1 MEPTLVTLGDLVAD
15 LIVPIDELPIQ
26 AQQHQIAHD
35 MTIEAGSTG
44 SVLILAARLGL
55 RARALGVVGQDLYGE
70 HVRAA
75 LAASGVDVGGV
86 VAPPGGRTT
95 TSIGLVDG
103 AGQHVFVWMRG
114 TGLPQHFNPAWRPI
128 VEQAGAVF
136 STGYALQPPATFT
149 PAAVLE
155 GIAIAHARNIPVFFD
170 LGPAAG
176 QAVRAHVDAAIGQ
189 ATVFLATSEEIAGWT
204 GLADPQRAAREI
216 LSRGPAMVVVKLG
229 ADGCLIVT
237 PDHEQQIEAFPVAV
251 RNTAGAGDAF
261 SAACIY
267 GYLRGFPLRQIGL
280 LANAA
285 GALTVAALGTGTCLP
300 QRAAIAE
307 LLARHGHAFHETM
320 E

>member
-1 MEPTLVTLGDLVAD
+1 MVPTLVTLGDLVAD
-15 LIVPIDELPIQ
+15 LVVPIDELPIQ

-35 MTIEAGSTG
+35 MTVEAGSTG

-55 RARALGVVGQDLYGE
+55 RARALGVLGQDLYGE

-75 LAASGVDVGGV
+75 LAASGVDVGAV
-86 VAPPGGRTT
+86 VAPPGARTT

-114 TGLPQHFNPAWRPI
+114 TGRPQPFDPAWRPI
-128 VEQAGAVF
+128 VEGANAVF

-155 GIAIAHARNIPVFFD
+155 GITIARARSIPVFFD

-176 QAVRAHVDAAIGQ
+176 HAEPAHVGAAIGQ

-204 GLADPQRAAREI
+204 GSADSRHAAHEI
-216 LSRGPAMVVVKLG
+216 LSCGPAMVVVKLG
-229 ADGCLIVT
+229 ADGCLLVT
-237 PDHEQQIEAFPVAV
+237 PDQEEQVEAFPVSV

-261 SAACIY
+261 SAACMY
-267 GYLRGFPLRQIGL
+267 GYLRGFSLRQIGL

-285 GALTVAALGTGTCLP
+285 GGLAVSALGTGTCLP
-300 QRAAIAE
+300 QRAAIAD
-307 LLARHGHAFHETM
+307 LLARHGHTFLGSLE
-320 E
+320 